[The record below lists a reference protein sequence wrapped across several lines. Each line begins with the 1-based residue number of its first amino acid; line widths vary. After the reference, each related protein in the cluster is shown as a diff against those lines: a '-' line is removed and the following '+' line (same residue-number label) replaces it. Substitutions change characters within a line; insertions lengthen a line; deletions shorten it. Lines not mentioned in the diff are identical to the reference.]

1 MSPLSPPQ
9 KNGLGKH
16 CDERLA
22 QKENSMKSK
31 IAPGTS
37 ERLPRQI
44 LLFSLPLMA
53 SNVLQVLFNMADI
66 AVIGRFAGSLSM
78 AAVGSTATAVTL
90 FTGILIGV
98 GGGIN
103 ALVARYYGARDRQ
116 ELQRTVHSSA
126 IICLIC
132 GILLL
137 IFGFFG
143 SRPLLRLLNT
153 KPELLDKATL
163 YMQIYFCGMPA
174 LALYNFG
181 NAVYSAIGNTKK
193 PLYYLLFSG
202 IVNVVLNLV
211 FVIVCDLDVA
221 GVALASI
228 ISQYLSAIF
237 LTAALFR
244 SREAYGLSPKL
255 LRLHRKNCRE
265 ILTLGIPSGLQNA
278 IFYIANMFIQAGVNS
293 FDTVMVAGN
302 SAAANADGLVYDV
315 MAAFYTACSSF
326 IGMNYGAG
334 RRREIRRS
342 YLICLG
348 YSFGAGAILG
358 FSLVAFGPTFLT
370 LFTTDAAVISL
381 GGVVISHSVRVG
393 GTKMDEAIL
402 NFIKHEFNI
411 VIGDRTA
418 EEVKLDL
425 GSALPLKDDRRAR
438 IRGRDMVTNLPQTT
452 EITSAQI
459 YEAIREPCLAILGA
473 IKWVLERTPPELA
486 ADIMHN
492 GIYLTGGSA
501 LLYGMDQMIA
511 SELGIPVLLA
521 KEPADCAVLGL
532 GYLIENFELLEHM
545 DRVSMLKP
553 F

>member
-1 MSPLSPPQ
+1 MAREKRVIEMTTGS
-9 KNGLGKH
+9 LGK
-16 CDERLA
+16 
-22 QKENSMKSK
+22 N
-31 IAPGTS
+31 
-37 ERLPRQI
+37 I
-44 LLFSLPLMA
+44 LLFTLPLMLTQ
-53 SNVLQVLFNMADI
+53 VLEVLFNLSDVAIAGKFADYR
-66 AVIGRFAGSLSM
+66 ALG
-78 AAVGSTATAVTL
+78 AVGSTTLLVSL
-90 FTGILIGV
+90 FTGLLIGIGSGV
-98 GGGIN
+98 N
-103 ALVARYYGARDRQ
+103 VAVARGLGLRDGEQ
-116 ELQRTVHSSA
+116 VEKTVHTSF
-126 IICLIC
+126 LIC
-132 GILLL
+132 AAAGIILLL
-137 IFGFFG
+137 ICNLLA
-143 SRPLLRLLNT
+143 RPMLALLNT

-174 LALYNFG
+174 LAMYNFG

-244 SREAYGLSPKL
+244 SREIYGLSPKL

-348 YSFGAGAILG
+348 YSFGVGAILG

-370 LFTTDAAVISL
+370 LFTTDAAVIEAGMKRLTIMGFSYCVSAFMDNAIAACRGLGKSL
-381 GGVVISHSVRVG
+381 VPMIIVIS
-393 GTKMDEAIL
+393 
-402 NFIKHEFNI
+402 
-411 VIGDRTA
+411 
-418 EEVKLDL
+418 
-425 GSALPLKDDRRAR
+425 GSCIFR
-438 IRGRDMVTNLPQTT
+438 I
-452 EITSAQI
+452 I
-459 YEAIREPCLAILGA
+459 
-473 IKWVLERTPPELA
+473 WVLTVFAWFKTIPSLYLVYIFSWSITA
-486 ADIMHN
+486 AFEN
-492 GIYLTGGSA
+492 WYFFRCYRKL
-501 LLYGMDQMIA
+501 
-511 SELGIPVLLA
+511 
-521 KEPADCAVLGL
+521 PA
-532 GYLIENFELLEHM
+532 
-545 DRVSMLKP
+545 
-553 F
+553 

>member
-1 MSPLSPPQ
+1 
-9 KNGLGKH
+9 
-16 CDERLA
+16 
-22 QKENSMKSK
+22 MKSK

-103 ALVARYYGARDRQ
+103 ALVARYYGARDQQ

-126 IICLIC
+126 ILCLIC

-244 SREAYGLSPKL
+244 NREAYGLSPKL

-265 ILTLGIPSGLQNA
+265 ILTLGIPAGLQNA

-302 SAAANADGLVYDV
+302 SAAANSDGLVYDV

-326 IGMNYGAG
+326 IGLNYGAG
-334 RRREIRRS
+334 RRKEIRRS
-342 YLICLG
+342 YLPGVFLRRGRHSGLLSGGLRPRVPDTVHHRRRRHRGGHEAADNHGLLLLRLRLHGQCHRRLP
-348 YSFGAGAILG
+348 GAGKEPCAHDYRHFRFLYFPDHLG
-358 FSLVAFGPTFLT
+358 SDRVRMVQ
-370 LFTTDAAVISL
+370 D
-381 GGVVISHSVRVG
+381 HSVAVSRLHFLLV
-393 GTKMDEAIL
+393 D
-402 NFIKHEFNI
+402 H
-411 VIGDRTA
+411 
-418 EEVKLDL
+418 
-425 GSALPLKDDRRAR
+425 RR
-438 IRGRDMVTNLPQTT
+438 L
-452 EITSAQI
+452 
-459 YEAIREPCLAILGA
+459 
-473 IKWVLERTPPELA
+473 
-486 ADIMHN
+486 
-492 GIYLTGGSA
+492 
-501 LLYGMDQMIA
+501 
-511 SELGIPVLLA
+511 
-521 KEPADCAVLGL
+521 
-532 GYLIENFELLEHM
+532 
-545 DRVSMLKP
+545 
-553 F
+553 

>member
-1 MSPLSPPQ
+1 
-9 KNGLGKH
+9 
-16 CDERLA
+16 
-22 QKENSMKSK
+22 
-31 IAPGTS
+31 
-37 ERLPRQI
+37 
-44 LLFSLPLMA
+44 
-53 SNVLQVLFNMADI
+53 
-66 AVIGRFAGSLSM
+66 
-78 AAVGSTATAVTL
+78 
-90 FTGILIGV
+90 
-98 GGGIN
+98 
-103 ALVARYYGARDRQ
+103 
-116 ELQRTVHSSA
+116 
-126 IICLIC
+126 
-132 GILLL
+132 
-137 IFGFFG
+137 
-143 SRPLLRLLNT
+143 
-153 KPELLDKATL
+153 
-163 YMQIYFCGMPA
+163 MQIYFCGMPA

-193 PLYYLLFSG
+193 PLCYLLFSG

-326 IGMNYGAG
+326 IGLNYGAG

-370 LFTTDAAVISL
+370 LFTTDAAVIEAGMKRLTIMGFSYCVSAFMDNAIAACRGLGKSL
-381 GGVVISHSVRVG
+381 VPMIIVIS
-393 GTKMDEAIL
+393 
-402 NFIKHEFNI
+402 
-411 VIGDRTA
+411 
-418 EEVKLDL
+418 
-425 GSALPLKDDRRAR
+425 GSCIFR
-438 IRGRDMVTNLPQTT
+438 I
-452 EITSAQI
+452 I
-459 YEAIREPCLAILGA
+459 
-473 IKWVLERTPPELA
+473 WVLTVFAWFKTIPSLYLVYIFSWSITA
-486 ADIMHN
+486 AFEN
-492 GIYLTGGSA
+492 WYFFRCYRKL
-501 LLYGMDQMIA
+501 
-511 SELGIPVLLA
+511 
-521 KEPADCAVLGL
+521 PA
-532 GYLIENFELLEHM
+532 
-545 DRVSMLKP
+545 
-553 F
+553 

>member
-1 MSPLSPPQ
+1 MP
-9 KNGLGKH
+9 
-16 CDERLA
+16 EI
-22 QKENSMKSK
+22 E
-31 IAPGTS
+31 
-37 ERLPRQI
+37 
-44 LLFSLPLMA
+44 
-53 SNVLQVLFNMADI
+53 
-66 AVIGRFAGSLSM
+66 
-78 AAVGSTATAVTL
+78 
-90 FTGILIGV
+90 
-98 GGGIN
+98 
-103 ALVARYYGARDRQ
+103 Q

-244 SREAYGLSPKL
+244 NREAYGLSPKL

-265 ILTLGIPSGLQNA
+265 ILTLGIPAGLQNA

-326 IGMNYGAG
+326 IGLNYGAG

-358 FSLVAFGPTFLT
+358 FSLVAFGPDVSDAVHHRRRRHRGGHEAADHHGLLLLRLRLHGQCHRRLPGAGKEPCAHDYRHFRFLY
-370 LFTTDAAVISL
+370 FPDHL
-381 GGVVISHSVRVG
+381 GSDRVRMVQDHSVAVPRLHFLLV
-393 GTKMDEAIL
+393 D
-402 NFIKHEFNI
+402 H
-411 VIGDRTA
+411 
-418 EEVKLDL
+418 
-425 GSALPLKDDRRAR
+425 RR
-438 IRGRDMVTNLPQTT
+438 L
-452 EITSAQI
+452 
-459 YEAIREPCLAILGA
+459 
-473 IKWVLERTPPELA
+473 
-486 ADIMHN
+486 
-492 GIYLTGGSA
+492 
-501 LLYGMDQMIA
+501 
-511 SELGIPVLLA
+511 
-521 KEPADCAVLGL
+521 
-532 GYLIENFELLEHM
+532 
-545 DRVSMLKP
+545 
-553 F
+553 

>member
-1 MSPLSPPQ
+1 MPYLDGKLVTGSSTPAYLFISFGSLLQYVPENPPTLRRKPRKINVFAEIIIPVLWKINNFLQEIFFFQ
-9 KNGLGKH
+9 KAAGSIAFIPRMCYNGSAFPPKKVGDAVCLHRKV
-16 CDERLA
+16 
-22 QKENSMKSK
+22 NSMKSK

-103 ALVARYYGARDRQ
+103 ALVARYYGARDQQ

-126 IICLIC
+126 ILCLIC

-326 IGMNYGAG
+326 IGLNYGAG

-358 FSLVAFGPTFLT
+358 FSLVAFGPAFLT
-370 LFTTDAAVISL
+370 LFTTDAAVIEAGMKRLTIMGFSYCVSAFMDNAIAGCRGLGKSL
-381 GGVVISHSVRVG
+381 VPMIIVIS
-393 GTKMDEAIL
+393 
-402 NFIKHEFNI
+402 
-411 VIGDRTA
+411 
-418 EEVKLDL
+418 
-425 GSALPLKDDRRAR
+425 GSCIFR
-438 IRGRDMVTNLPQTT
+438 I
-452 EITSAQI
+452 I
-459 YEAIREPCLAILGA
+459 
-473 IKWVLERTPPELA
+473 WVLTIFAWFKTIPSLYLVYIFSWSITA
-486 ADIMHN
+486 AFEN
-492 GIYLTGGSA
+492 WYFFCCYRKL
-501 LLYGMDQMIA
+501 
-511 SELGIPVLLA
+511 
-521 KEPADCAVLGL
+521 PA
-532 GYLIENFELLEHM
+532 
-545 DRVSMLKP
+545 
-553 F
+553 

>member
-1 MSPLSPPQ
+1 MAPLFPQ

-244 SREAYGLSPKL
+244 NREAYGLSPKL

-265 ILTLGIPSGLQNA
+265 ILTLGIPAGLQNA

-293 FDTVMVAGN
+293 FDTVYGGRQFRRRQCRRSGLRRDGGLLHRVQQLHRHELRGG
-302 SAAANADGLVYDV
+302 AAQGDPAQLPDLPGVFLRRGRHSGLLSGGLRPRVPDAVHHRRRRHRGGHEAADHHGLLLLRLRLH
-315 MAAFYTACSSF
+315 
-326 IGMNYGAG
+326 GQRHRRLPGAG
-334 RRREIRRS
+334 KESCAHDHRHFR
-342 YLICLG
+342 LLHFPDHLG
-348 YSFGAGAILG
+348 SDR
-358 FSLVAFGPTFLT
+358 VRMVQ
-370 LFTTDAAVISL
+370 D
-381 GGVVISHSVRVG
+381 HSVAVSRLHFLLV
-393 GTKMDEAIL
+393 D
-402 NFIKHEFNI
+402 H
-411 VIGDRTA
+411 
-418 EEVKLDL
+418 
-425 GSALPLKDDRRAR
+425 RR
-438 IRGRDMVTNLPQTT
+438 L
-452 EITSAQI
+452 
-459 YEAIREPCLAILGA
+459 
-473 IKWVLERTPPELA
+473 
-486 ADIMHN
+486 
-492 GIYLTGGSA
+492 
-501 LLYGMDQMIA
+501 
-511 SELGIPVLLA
+511 
-521 KEPADCAVLGL
+521 
-532 GYLIENFELLEHM
+532 
-545 DRVSMLKP
+545 
-553 F
+553 